1 MATYVPSATQ
11 LTEPVES
18 QTVESAALEFRTLKT
33 AVAVAGSKQLRVP
46 EATIAALPELAT
58 RAGKALGFDAGGNPI
73 AIEVA
78 GATDPSL
85 RTDLAAS
92 SGASLVGYLPSGTGA
107 IATDLQT
114 KNRERKSLLDFMTPA
129 LKAVVA
135 SGVYTAQ
142 NRLDM
147 LTALTAAWASALAA
161 PHDLYAP
168 AGRYELGDSNFPWRN
183 TQYPVTSL
191 LDCANV
197 TIYCDGP
204 ATVFATVSAGGAD
217 VFQLNGLMNFHVK
230 GFPTLTAS
238 LTATLGAGSNG
249 CSVTNGFDNLTLEI
263 SPTNC
268 QSIDKTTYI
277 DGGKGL
283 SIQTPTVGQTL
294 ACGRLKATVNAKG
307 CVHGFG
313 LEQDIIAAAYGR
325 GAIDIDLMAEDCF
338 IAMEYSAGAASTDSV
353 PQAATVGLR
362 VKGQAINCQKAVVIG
377 RAHGINVDIQV
388 VNSKP
393 AAARRLDF
401 NGGAW
406 TTADTIV
413 EGLVCSYAHN
423 SRIAVYGYLGGCD
436 YKARIGGA
444 AAGTS
449 GLLGATYNSDIY
461 LDLGGSPVIADL
473 LNIDSG
479 GNSIAESR
487 LHITSYTAVTAPT
500 EWYASA
506 NNNVII
512 CGPAASVNFGNV
524 KFPATQ
530 FASTDPNTLDDYQEG
545 TFTPIFTDWSL
556 VDRGAT
562 YSIRRGEYTK
572 VGNTVYFI
580 CVLSLTGIGTAGAGN
595 PAFILGLPFTNRPV
609 PGNITGLSV
618 GQCLNLNMTAGDIPC
633 AFIGSGEAVITLH
646 KWPASGT
653 TGTVALTVGEVSADG
668 VLALSGH
675 YFV

>member
-1 MATYVPSATQ
+1 MTGLFVSVKNAI
-11 LTEPVES
+11 S
-18 QTVESAALEFRTLKT
+18 Q
-33 AVAVAGSKQLRVP
+33 AVTDL
-46 EATIAALPELAT
+46 
-58 RAGKALGFDAGGNPI
+58 KALY
-73 AIEVA
+73 
-78 GATDPSL
+78 
-85 RTDLAAS
+85 AAS
-92 SGASLVGYLPSGTGA
+92 SGASLMGYQPSGTGA
-107 IATDLQT
+107 VATDLQT

-147 LTALTAAWASALAA
+147 LTALTAAWTSALAT

-168 AGRYELGDSNFPWRN
+168 AGRYELGESNFPWRN
-183 TQYPVTSL
+183 TQYPVLTL
-191 LDCANV
+191 LDCENV
-197 TIYCDGP
+197 TLYCDGP

-217 VFQLNGLMNFHVK
+217 VFQLNGLKNFHVK

-268 QSIDKTTYI
+268 ASVDKTTYI

-283 SIQTPTVGQTL
+283 SIQTPTIGQPT

-313 LEQDIIAAAYGR
+313 LEQDIIEAVYGR
-325 GAIDIDLMAEDCF
+325 GSIDVDIMAEDCF
-338 IAMEYSAGAASTDSV
+338 IGVTYSAGQATTGGV
-353 PQAATVGLR
+353 PSAATVGLR
-362 VKGQAINCQKAVVIG
+362 VKGQAINCQKAVAIG
-377 RAHGINVDIQV
+377 RAHGINVDIQTI
-388 VNSKP
+388 NSKT
-393 AAARRLDF
+393 AAARRLDY
-401 NGGAW
+401 NGRAW
-406 TTADTIV
+406 TTADAVV

-423 SRIAVYGYLGGCD
+423 SRIAVYGYLGSCD

-449 GLLGATYNSDIY
+449 GLSGATYNSDIY
-461 LDLGGSPVIADL
+461 LDLGGSPGIANL

-487 LHITSYTAVTAPT
+487 LHITSLTEITAPT

-556 VDRGAT
+556 TDQGAT
-562 YSIRRGEYTK
+562 YSVRRGEYTK

-580 CVLSLTGIGTAGAGN
+580 CVLALTGIGTAGAGN
-595 PAFILGLPFTNRPV
+595 PAFILGLPFTNRLV
-609 PGNITGLSV
+609 PGNIAALAV
-618 GQCLNLNMTAGDIPC
+618 GNCSNLNMTAGDIPC
-633 AFIGSGEAVITLH
+633 ALIGSGEAVITLH
-646 KWPASGT
+646 KWPAAGT
-653 TGTVALTVGEVSADG
+653 AGTVALTVGEVSADG
-668 VLALSGH
+668 VLIISGH